1 VEVKKPKDDEVLS
14 STLSTGFQNLYK
26 HLEARGRMAKKESSL
41 DNLKKDY
48 LELQKKY
55 GLPSFREMNE
65 DFHIEKISE
74 SETELLIKEIRRF
87 IGDRVMGYMRFVENL
102 LNPINVPMFV
112 FSIVKLLDS
121 DDKKALQEVY
131 KKMMEME
138 ISFIELDLN
147 FDEDKEAKFVKDY
160 YNKWQE
166 MKEDLFKIISKINK
180 KRDEKSEAGNK
191 GYFG

>member
-1 VEVKKPKDDEVLS
+1 
-14 STLSTGFQNLYK
+14 
-26 HLEARGRMAKKESSL
+26 MAKKEPSL

-48 LELQKKY
+48 SELQKKY

-65 DFHIEKISE
+65 DFHIEKIAE

-87 IGDRVMGYMRFVENL
+87 IGDRIMGYMRFVENL
-102 LNPINVPMFV
+102 LNPVNVPMFV

-138 ISFIELDLN
+138 ISFIELDLK
-147 FDEDKEAKFVKDY
+147 FDENKEAEFVKDY

-180 KRDEKSEAGNK
+180 KRDNKSEAGDK